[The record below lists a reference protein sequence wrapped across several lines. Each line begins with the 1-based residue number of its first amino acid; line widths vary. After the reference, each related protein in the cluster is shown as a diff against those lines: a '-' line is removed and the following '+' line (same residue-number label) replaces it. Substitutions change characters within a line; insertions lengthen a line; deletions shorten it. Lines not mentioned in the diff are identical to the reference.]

1 MPDNQGFGLID
12 ASRSTLIDSVGFVG
26 NGGSLPYI
34 EGAGLRTTLGARPNI
49 EHAWVRKIDPTTSL
63 PIDTDNNLSDFQ
75 LVSVT
80 AAAFTTSTTP
90 IQSFLGAPGPENAS
104 APVTGFSVDVGLVDP
119 GCAQAG
125 PLTSG
130 CMLARDPT
138 PIDANSTL
146 GTISIRRKITNNTGA
161 SITKLRFRMTDDSTT
176 TLPVPPGSAD
186 LRLRTSSAFTANLSG
201 GGTTPVQ
208 GLSLENP
215 PAQASGGGSNSAT
228 NADTVTLA
236 TPLAP
241 GASMNIAIDFG
252 VNQLGTFRVGFI
264 MEALPLGGAQFFAGG
279 LITAPTAADGNVSG
293 AITDGSGNPLPG
305 VVVNLSGPQSRRT
318 ITDANGNY
326 RFRNVAAGGQYTVT
340 PALANY
346 HFSPADRS
354 FPLVTDKTD
363 AVFTGTVDAT
373 ASANAIDTNEYFVRQ
388 QYLDFLGR
396 EPDQE
401 GLTFWA
407 GKLNACNADA
417 ACLHTGRID
426 VSAAFFQSQ
435 EFYDTGSFVYR
446 LYRGALGRRLSYT
459 EFASD
464 RSHVVGGPNLEASK
478 RAFALEF
485 VTRSEF
491 AQRYQ
496 QNNGADFFV
505 DALLQTLQQETGVDL
520 NSQRI
525 TLVARYQD
533 GSTAT
538 ESRALVVR
546 DLIDQQAFAQAVYN
560 ASFVEMEYMGYLRR
574 GGERTGYDFWVNV
587 LNNSDPG
594 NYRGMVCSFITSTE
608 YQHRFSSVVS
618 HSNAECG
625 P

>member
-1 MPDNQGFGLID
+1 M
-12 ASRSTLIDSVGFVG
+12 
-26 NGGSLPYI
+26 
-34 EGAGLRTTLGARPNI
+34 
-49 EHAWVRKIDPTTSL
+49 
-63 PIDTDNNLSDFQ
+63 
-75 LVSVT
+75 
-80 AAAFTTSTTP
+80 
-90 IQSFLGAPGPENAS
+90 
-104 APVTGFSVDVGLVDP
+104 
-119 GCAQAG
+119 
-125 PLTSG
+125 LT
-130 CMLARDPT
+130 RDPT

-161 SITKLRFRMTDDSTT
+161 ALTKLRFRMIDDSTT
-176 TLPVPPGSAD
+176 TLPVPAGTAD

-241 GASMNIAIDFG
+241 GASMNIVIDFG

-279 LITAPTAADGNVSG
+279 IITAPTAADGNVSG

-305 VVVNLSGPQSRRT
+305 VVVNLSGAQSRRT

-326 RFRNVAAGGQYTVT
+326 RFRSVATGGSYTVT
-340 PALANY
+340 PELANY

-354 FPLVTDKTD
+354 FSLVTDKTD

-396 EPDQE
+396 EPDRD
-401 GLTFWA
+401 GLAFWA
-407 GKLNACNADA
+407 GKLNVCNADA
-417 ACLHTGRID
+417 ACLRSTRIE
-426 VSAAFFQSQ
+426 VSAAFFRSQ

-446 LYRGALGRRLSYT
+446 LYRGALGRRIGFG
-459 EFASD
+459 EFSAD
-464 RSHVVGGPNLEASK
+464 RAQVVGGPNLEASK
-478 RAFALEF
+478 R
-485 VTRSEF
+485 EF
-491 AQRYQ
+491 AADFVARPEFTNRYQ
-496 QNNGADFFV
+496 NTDTAAGFV
-505 DALLQTLQQETGVDL
+505 DALLGTLRQETGVDL
-520 NSQRI
+520 TGARDDLI
-525 TLVARYQD
+525 TRYQSG
-533 GSTAT
+533 GSLN

-546 DLIDQQAFAQAVYN
+546 DAIDASDFGQSVYN
-560 ASFVEMEYMGYLRR
+560 ASFVEMQYMGYLQR
-574 GGERTGYDFWVNV
+574 GGESNGYNFWLDVMNATGD
-587 LNNSDPG
+587 
-594 NYRGMVCSFITSTE
+594 YRGMVCSFITSTE

-625 P
+625 Q